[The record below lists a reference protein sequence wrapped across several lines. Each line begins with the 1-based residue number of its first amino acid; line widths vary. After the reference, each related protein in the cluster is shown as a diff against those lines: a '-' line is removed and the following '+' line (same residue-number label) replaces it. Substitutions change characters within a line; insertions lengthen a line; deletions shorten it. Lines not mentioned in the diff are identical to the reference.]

1 MAKSETVVA
10 AKKRNKKPK
19 SILVF
24 DIIFIV
30 LAILLVVGALF
41 IFTPRNKLLRSL
53 PKSWVTNLFN
63 WVTWHVLK
71 PFERTMKVGPSGVLS
86 QGYTAAFYLFVIAF
100 CLVYLFYLLYQ
111 PFVVLASNTAKGKT
125 QKYRKV
131 LCWVTFIINLIAT
144 LRLASLIYQYRCEK
158 IFGAAY
164 AWWPNF
170 FNRIAHS
177 LQFGKLKVLNL
188 SFIAYNGAF
197 NAFAYAGIART
208 VFKIIRLVIAGC
220 GKAVKV
226 APAAVEEVK
235 EEKAVEAV
243 PEAAPVAVPEV
254 KPVMAEE
261 KAPEVKPHEVR
272 YPTVRDLELLASL
285 EPIHISD

>member
-1 MAKSETVVA
+1 M
-10 AKKRNKKPK
+10 
-19 SILVF
+19 LGH
-24 DIIFIV
+24 
-30 LAILLVVGALF
+30 L
-41 IFTPRNKLLRSL
+41 
-53 PKSWVTNLFN
+53 
-63 WVTWHVLK
+63 H
-71 PFERTMKVGPSGVLS
+71 
-86 QGYTAAFYLFVIAF
+86 
-100 CLVYLFYLLYQ
+100 
-111 PFVVLASNTAKGKT
+111 
-125 QKYRKV
+125 
-131 LCWVTFIINLIAT
+131 LIAT

-208 VFKIIRLVIAGC
+208 VFEIIRLLIAGC